1 MALFLC
7 RHWRH
12 CLQGPRRWRTRA
24 KEDWRPDTVRAPRPP
39 CTVAP
44 NDPVALS
51 RLAEIQIRDGAVDEA
66 LKSYEKVVAT
76 NPQFAPATRRLAV
89 LYRERNVEDQKAFEL
104 TEKAR
109 QAYPQDP
116 NIARVLGILNYRRQ
130 YYPRA
135 AELLQEAARARAD
148 DPELQFYLG
157 AAHYQLKQWNQCK
170 AVLERALSLNP
181 VPKLAEEA
189 KRISAECSEMSP
201 Q

>member
-1 MALFLC
+1 MARSTRPSRLRESRRYQSAVC
-7 RHWRH
+7 TRH
-12 CLQGPRRWRTRA
+12 PA
-24 KEDWRPDTVRAPRPP
+24 SPP
-39 CTVAP
+39 CST
-44 NDPVALS
+44 
-51 RLAEIQIRDGAVDEA
+51 G
-66 LKSYEKVVAT
+66 
-76 NPQFAPATRRLAV
+76 
-89 LYRERNVEDQKAFEL
+89 ERNVEDQKAFEL

-116 NIARVLGILNYRRQ
+116 DIARALGILNYRRQ

-170 AVLERALSLNP
+170 AVLDRALSLNP

>member
-1 MALFLC
+1 MS
-7 RHWRH
+7 RI
-12 CLQGPRRWRTRA
+12 RRR
-24 KEDWRPDTVRAPRPP
+24 
-39 CTVAP
+39 
-44 NDPVALS
+44 S
-51 RLAEIQIRDGAVDEA
+51 
-66 LKSYEKVVAT
+66 
-76 NPQFAPATRRLAV
+76 
-89 LYRERNVEDQKAFEL
+89 
-104 TEKAR
+104 EKAR

-116 NIARVLGILNYRRQ
+116 NIAGALGILNYRRQ
-130 YYPRA
+130 YYSRA

-189 KRISAECSEMSP
+189 RRISAECSEMSP